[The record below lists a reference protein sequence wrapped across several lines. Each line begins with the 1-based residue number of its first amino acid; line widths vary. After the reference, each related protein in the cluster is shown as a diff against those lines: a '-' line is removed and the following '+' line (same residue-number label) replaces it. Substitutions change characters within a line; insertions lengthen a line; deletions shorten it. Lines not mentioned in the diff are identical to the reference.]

1 MAEYISCNLC
11 GSSETK
17 KLFYNIVR
25 CVKCGLVYQNPRPL
39 ETNITEGF
47 RESEIYISEHIDRSK
62 EKVFKW
68 LLKRID
74 SVAEKGKLLDVGCGK
89 GFFLRMARDIGWDIA
104 GVEISK
110 SMADKVNKEFGDVVI
125 EGKLEDAEFPSCS
138 FDTVTFWDVFDELTD
153 PVTTLMEVKR
163 ILKDDGVVFVR
174 VRNAWFHVWVTMFF
188 GKIAE
193 LLRLQ
198 PTLFHL
204 YSFSPVTITK
214 MLKKAGFRDIKV
226 ENSILTTGDPCQ
238 QGEMFGILGMDLIK
252 KVMYSFFQIVYFF
265 TGRRFAL
272 ASSIIAYARK

>member
-11 GSSETK
+11 GSFKTK

-25 CVKCGLVYQNPRPL
+25 CVKCGLVYQNPRPS

-47 RESEIYISEHIDRSK
+47 RASEIYISEHIDKSK

-110 SMADKVNKEFGDVVI
+110 SMADKINKELGNVVF
-125 EGKLEDAEFPSCS
+125 EGKLEEARFPADS
-138 FDTVTFWDVFDELTD
+138 FNVVTFWDVLDELTD
-153 PVTTLMEVKR
+153 PYTVLTEVKR
-163 ILKDDGVVFVR
+163 ILRDNGVVLIR
-174 VRNAWFHVWVTMFF
+174 VRNAWFHVWVTKLF
-188 GKIAE
+188 GKIAS
-193 LLRLQ
+193 LLRMQ
-198 PTLFHL
+198 PALFHL

-238 QGEMFGILGMDLIK
+238 QGRIFGIPGMNLIK
-252 KVMYSFFQIVYFF
+252 KIMYLFFQIVYFF